1 MTKKSETRKQEM
13 REGQARARALVLSIF
28 KTECGDNTSVKLSC
42 RRVVQRAHMR
52 TTDELTVRNVKA
64 FDGLI
69 LWALDDLTRV
79 GEIEEVT
86 SIVEK
91 IGAMGRGERVSQW
104 HQVFVYRTGGKTAAG
119 VDDAS

>member
-1 MTKKSETRKQEM
+1 M
-13 REGQARARALVLSIF
+13 REGQASARALVMSIF
-28 KTECGDNTSVKLSC
+28 KTECGEEASVRMSC
-42 RRVVQRAHMR
+42 RRLVQRAHMR
-52 TTDELTVRNVKA
+52 ATRELTLKNIKA

-69 LWALDDLTRV
+69 LWALDDLVRR

-104 HQVFVYRTGGKTAAG
+104 QQVFVYRPGKTTAG
-119 VDDAS
+119 VDDDAS